1 MVVAVVDDVV
11 VVDGGCAGVVSDDVA
26 VGGGDDELVRVSLWG
41 AVCVTA
47 LAVVVEVVW
56 VSASTKLVG
65 GWGTVSV
72 GVPAPLSGC
81 GGSSQA
87 AVWVT
92 ASAEVVGVVWV
103 PELSRSVVSAFFV
116 EVVLSSFGSSV

>member
-1 MVVAVVDDVV
+1 MVAVDDDVG
-11 VVDGGCAGVVSDDVA
+11 VVDGGCAGVVSNDVA
-26 VGGGDDELVRVSLWG
+26 VGGSDDELVRVSLWG

-56 VSASTKLVG
+56 VSASMKLVG

-72 GVPAPLSGC
+72 GVPTPLSGC

>member
-1 MVVAVVDDVV
+1 MVAVDDDVG
-11 VVDGGCAGVVSDDVA
+11 VVDEGCAGVVSNDVA
-26 VGGGDDELVRVSLWG
+26 VGSGDDELVRVSLWG

-56 VSASTKLVG
+56 VSASMKLVG

-72 GVPAPLSGC
+72 GIPAPLSEC
-81 GGSSQA
+81 GGLSQA

-103 PELSRSVVSAFFV
+103 PELSWSVISAFFV
-116 EVVLSSFGSSV
+116 EVVLSSFGSSI